1 MNNTYGDSDYAIWNE
16 RTVVSD
22 CLRKLGYDKLA
33 AKVHTPSVNGAIID
47 SYIKLIA
54 HTARSLKKQDVLDL
68 LAMSGLIYG

>member
-1 MNNTYGDSDYAIWNE
+1 MNNIQGESDFAIWSE

-22 CLRKLGYDKLA
+22 CLRKLGYQKLA
-33 AKVHTPSVNGAIID
+33 AKVHTESVNEAIIE

-68 LAMSGLIYG
+68 MALSGLIYG